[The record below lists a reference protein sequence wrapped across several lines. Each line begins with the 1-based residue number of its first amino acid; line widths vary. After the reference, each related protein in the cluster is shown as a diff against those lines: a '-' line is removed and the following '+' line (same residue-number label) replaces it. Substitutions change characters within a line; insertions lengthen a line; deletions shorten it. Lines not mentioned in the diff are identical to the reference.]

1 MKSRSLICMLAGLFL
16 IALVGSAQATI
27 IFSDNFN
34 TENGGVG
41 ALNYNGFT
49 NWIVTDGTVDLIGNG
64 FHDFLPG
71 NGLYVDMDGSSS
83 NAGIMTHNFALAA
96 GNYTLRYNLA
106 GNHRNSSSE
115 LVGVNVGLGSLVNTT
130 HALNQ
135 NDPFTTF
142 TQSFSVNSLTLASLS
157 FVGFGGD
164 NISMLL
170 DDIVLEHVDPVPEPG
185 TMMLLGFG
193 LAGLAIYGKRRMNNN
208 RA

>member
-1 MKSRSLICMLAGLFL
+1 MKSGSFICMLTGLLLMGL
-16 IALVGSAQATI
+16 IGTAQATI

-34 TENGGVG
+34 TENGGAG
-41 ALNYNGFT
+41 TLNYNGFT
-49 NWIVTDGTVDLIGNG
+49 NWVVTDGTVDLIGNG
-64 FHDFLPG
+64 FYDFLPG

-96 GNYTLRYNLA
+96 GTYTLSYNLA

-115 LVGVNVGLGSLVNTT
+115 LVGVNVGLGSLVNVT

-170 DDIVLEHVDPVPEPG
+170 DNIVLEHVNPVPEPG

-193 LAGLAIYGKRRMNNN
+193 MAGLAIYGKRRMNKQ
-208 RA
+208 